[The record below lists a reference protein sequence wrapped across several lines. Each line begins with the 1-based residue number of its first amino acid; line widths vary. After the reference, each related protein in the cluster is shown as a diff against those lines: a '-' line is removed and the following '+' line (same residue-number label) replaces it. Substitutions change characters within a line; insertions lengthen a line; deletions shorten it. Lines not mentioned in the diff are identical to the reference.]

1 MDEQTSEFLSPD
13 CIIYYTSVTV
23 IILKHIIQ

>member
-13 CIIYYTSVTV
+13 CIIYYDSVTV
-23 IILKHIIQ
+23 IILQHTIQ